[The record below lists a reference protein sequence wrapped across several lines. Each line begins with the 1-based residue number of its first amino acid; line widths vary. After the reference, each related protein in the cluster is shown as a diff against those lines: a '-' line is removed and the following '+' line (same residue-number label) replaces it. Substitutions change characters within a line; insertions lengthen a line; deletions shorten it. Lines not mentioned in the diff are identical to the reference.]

1 MSNSVRILVA
11 ACAVALTSTAWA
23 ADHHIVGQKNKA
35 FTTKQLKAKVGDKLV
50 FRNDDT
56 FHHNV
61 FSLSDTQSFDLG
73 SFGQGVARE
82 VVLTKP
88 GTLEIECAIHPEM
101 KLVVEVGK

>member
-1 MSNSVRILVA
+1 MIKALQTLLVVSTFVVAGGA
-11 ACAVALTSTAWA
+11 AA
-23 ADHHIVGQKNKA
+23 AEQHLVGQKNKS

-82 VVLTKP
+82 VILTKT

-101 KLVVEVGK
+101 KLVVEVSK

>member
-1 MSNSVRILVA
+1 MMKSLRTVLVA
-11 ACAVALTSTAWA
+11 SALIVAGTALA
-23 ADHHIVGQKNKA
+23 GEQHLVAQKNKA
-35 FTTKQLKAKVGDKLV
+35 FTAKTLKAKVGDKLV
-50 FRNDDT
+50 FRNDDV

-82 VVLTKP
+82 VVLTKT

-101 KLVVEVGK
+101 KLVVEVSK

>member
-1 MSNSVRILVA
+1 MNKALQSLVA
-11 ACAVALTSTAWA
+11 ASALALAGTAWA
-23 ADHHIVGQKNKA
+23 ADQHLVGQKNKS

-50 FRNDDT
+50 FRNDDS

-82 VVLTKP
+82 VVLTKT

-101 KLVVEVGK
+101 KLVVEVSK